1 MQRSKQRNRDG
12 TLRRMQRIVLV
23 LGAALLLTMFTTP
36 NVWAKERLA
45 PSQQP
50 SGDLSPEAR
59 QAALLINR
67 LRIEAGLPPLAV
79 HPLLN
84 LAVNLHIHDMVTTG
98 HYGHSGSDGSNV
110 HLRIT
115 RTGYAINGWA
125 GENWVVSKT
134 VDQGVGWWMTDPPH
148 RDNVLNRS
156 YKEMG
161 LGTYPHPKGWGLI
174 LVVDFTTGS
183 KNQEAGIA
191 LVPDNATAP
200 MPQVVVAAPPA
211 IPQNGARYTVQQGD
225 TLYSIGARYGLTW
238 QQMARANGL
247 GEFSVLKVGSQI
259 VLPGV
264 DSVDQQIA
272 SAPLT
277 QSAAVAET
285 TTVNVD
291 EVFYTVVEGDT
302 IYGIALRYGVNWET
316 LATYNNFA
324 ENSILSIG
332 AQVKIPTPATGGVG
346 TEEAATDT
354 DGAGALTQQ
363 SGRRHIVQTGD
374 TLWSIAA
381 KYSVDWYALMRVNN
395 MGENSILTI
404 GQEIRLP

>member
-1 MQRSKQRNRDG
+1 MQYSTQLKGDDYLCKMQRV
-12 TLRRMQRIVLV
+12 VLM
-23 LGAALLLTMFTTP
+23 LGMALLLTMFTTP
-36 NVWAKERLA
+36 SVRAEKRFA
-45 PSQQP
+45 PSHQP
-50 SGDLSPEAR
+50 SSDLSPEAR

-110 HLRIT
+110 HLRVT
-115 RTGYAINGWA
+115 RTGYAISGWA
-125 GENWVVSKT
+125 GENWVVSET
-134 VDQGVGWWMTDPPH
+134 VEKGIGWWMTDPPH
-148 RDNVLNRS
+148 RANVLNRS

-183 KNQEAGIA
+183 QNQEAGIA
-191 LVPDNATAP
+191 LVPDNAMAP

-225 TLYSIGARYGLTW
+225 TLYSVGNRYGLTW

-247 GEFSVLKVGSQI
+247 GEFSILKVGSQI

-264 DSVDQQIA
+264 NSTDQQIQ
-272 SAPLT
+272 SAPLV
-277 QSAAVAET
+277 QSASVADGGT
-285 TTVNVD
+285 NSVN
-291 EVFYTVVEGDT
+291 EIFYTVVEGDT
-302 IYGIALRYGVNWET
+302 IYGIALRHGVNWET

-332 AQVKIPTPATGGVG
+332 AQVKIPTPATGGAG
-346 TEEAATDT
+346 T
-354 DGAGALTQQ
+354 DGAEALTQQ

-381 KYSVDWYALMRVNN
+381 KYNVDWHALMGVNS
-395 MGENSILTI
+395 MGENSILAI
-404 GQEIRLP
+404 GQEVRLP

>member
-1 MQRSKQRNRDG
+1 MQYSTQVNRDG
-12 TLRRMQRIVLV
+12 YPCRLQRIILV
-23 LGAALLLTMFTTP
+23 IGLALLLTMSTVP
-36 NVWAKERLA
+36 NLRAEERSA
-45 PSQQP
+45 PVQQP
-50 SGDLSPEAR
+50 SSDLSPEAR

-84 LAVNLHIHDMVTTG
+84 LAVNLHIYDMITTG

-115 RTGYAINGWA
+115 RTGYAISGWA
-125 GENWVVSKT
+125 GENWVVSET
-134 VDQGVGWWMTDPPH
+134 VEKGIGWWMTDPPH
-148 RDNVLNRS
+148 RQNVLNRS

-183 KNQEAGIA
+183 QNQEAGIA

-211 IPQNGARYTVQQGD
+211 VQQSGARYTVQQGD
-225 TLYSIGARYGLTW
+225 TLYSIGTRYGLTW

-285 TTVNVD
+285 ATVNVD
-291 EVFYTVVEGDT
+291 EIFYTVVEGDT

-316 LATYNNFA
+316 LATYNDFA

-332 AQVKIPTPATGGVG
+332 AQVKIPTPATGGAATNRVV
-346 TEEAATDT
+346 TEEVA
-354 DGAGALTQQ
+354 ALTQQ

-381 KYSVDWYALMRVNN
+381 KYSVDWHTLMRVNN
-395 MGENSILTI
+395 MGENSLLAI
-404 GQEIRLP
+404 GQEVRLP

>member
-1 MQRSKQRNRDG
+1 MR
-12 TLRRMQRIVLV
+12 RIVLM
-23 LGAALLLTMFTTP
+23 LGIMLLLTIGTAPPM
-36 NVWAKERLA
+36 WANESLA
-45 PSQQP
+45 PPQQP

-110 HLRIT
+110 HTRIT
-115 RTGYAINGWA
+115 RTGYAISGWA

-183 KNQEAGIA
+183 QNQEAGIA

-211 IPQNGARYTVQQGD
+211 VRQDGARYTVQQGD
-225 TLYSIGARYGLTW
+225 TLYSIGNRYGLSW

-264 DSVDQQIA
+264 DSVDQQVVA
-272 SAPLT
+272 SASLV
-277 QSAAVAET
+277 QSAAPEVGTVAVNET
-285 TTVNVD
+285 
-291 EVFYTVVEGDT
+291 FYTVVEGDT
-302 IYGIALRYGVNWET
+302 IYDIAVRHRVNWET
-316 LATYNNFA
+316 LASYNNFN

-332 AQVKIPTPATGGVG
+332 AQVKIPTPATGG
-346 TEEAATDT
+346 AATDT
-354 DGAGALTQQ
+354 AGAEALTQPLD
-363 SGRRHIVQTGD
+363 RRHTVQTGD

-381 KYSVDWYALMRVNN
+381 KYSVDWHALMSVNN
-395 MGENSILTI
+395 MSENSLLAI
-404 GQEIRLP
+404 GQEVRLP